1 MIGQQIFFIIVAATV
16 LGGGLWAAFAK
27 RTFHAALGLGITLV
41 GVAGIYILLNAPL
54 IGVLQVLVYVGGILT
69 ILVFAVMFVAG
80 DEEEEKLPS
89 RDRTWARRV
98 GIAVPIVLFS
108 ALAAAVLAA
117 EPWTA
122 DPVGGAED
130 IDAIATDLFR
140 DHLVAFEVLGILLT
154 AAMIGALVIAR
165 PLVSGLD
172 SDVYRRADKE
182 TLRKTQ
188 ATSNLGALFPHT
200 PMDPVLAEQETDLGD
215 EEPVK
220 GGEEE

>member
-1 MIGQQIFFIIVAATV
+1 MIGEQIFFVIVSATV

-27 RTFHAALGLGITLV
+27 RTFHAALGLGITLI

-54 IGVLQVLVYVGGILT
+54 IGILQVLVYVGGILT

-89 RDRTWARRV
+89 RERVWARRV

-117 EPWTA
+117 EPWGL

-140 DHLVAFEVLGILLT
+140 EHVVAFEVLGILLT
-154 AAMIGALVIAR
+154 AAMIGSLVIAR
-165 PLVSGLD
+165 PLVAGMD
-172 SDVYRRADKE
+172 RDVYPTADKAG
-182 TLRKTQ
+182 LAKSQ
-188 ATSNLGALFPHT
+188 ASSELGALFPLQS
-200 PMDPVLAEQETDLGD
+200 MDRSLAEHEDTF
-215 EEPVK
+215 